1 MRFDVAILGGGL
13 AGNLLAREL
22 RLRLPSASVALFEK
36 DLETDWK
43 VGESTV
49 EIASN
54 FLVRRLRLSGYL
66 YDQQLPKN
74 GLRFFFDT
82 PEKNAS
88 LTSMSEIG
96 SDHLPMFPTFQLDR
110 KRFEADLRRMNE
122 ADGVA
127 MHVGWTVRDV
137 ALGEGGAPHTVR
149 VRGDG
154 EEKTITARWVVDATG
169 RASTLAR
176 MLDLRTSADHPL
188 SAVWARF
195 ANVTDMDTLDEPEWR
210 GRVRHT
216 ARVLST
222 NHFCYPGYW
231 IWFIPLGRGVTSLG
245 VVGEKSVFRP
255 GVRTADGFTRF
266 LREHRAP
273 GSLLERAELLDV
285 GGYTQLAY
293 ATKRFYS
300 PERWALIG
308 DAAAF
313 VDPFYSPGSDFISIE
328 CDHVTEL
335 VARDLA
341 GESDFE
347 ERCRIYDE
355 FMQFRFA
362 ATLLLYQGQYPCLGN
377 FEILRLKWNYDI
389 ACYYNLWLD
398 AFLRD
403 GHLDPRE
410 VRSTL
415 RRKTWI
421 LQALRSFRDLFAR
434 MAAETTRSGTYY
446 RSNLGRY
453 NDGTD
458 LLYFAPEVGRPRK
471 RREIN
476 ARTGEIFGR
485 VRREAA
491 EVLGARAADPG
502 FRELLEEGTMASP
515 DDE

>member
-1 MRFDVAILGGGL
+1 MHFDVAILGGGL
-13 AGNLLAREL
+13 AGNLLARQL
-22 RLRLPSASVALFEK
+22 RLTLPSASVALFEK

-54 FLVRRLRLSGYL
+54 YLVRRQHLSGYL

-82 PEKNAS
+82 PEKDAS
-88 LTSMSEIG
+88 FTAMSEIG

-110 KRFEADLRRMNE
+110 KRFEADLRAMNE
-122 ADGVA
+122 AQGVA
-127 MHVGWTVRDV
+127 MHVGYAVRKV
-137 ALGEGGAPHTVR
+137 ALDASGRHEVVVR
-149 VRGDG
+149 SDG
-154 EEKTITARWVVDATG
+154 EEKTFTARWVVDATG

-176 MLDLRTSADHPL
+176 MLDLRVTADHPMA
-188 SAVWARF
+188 AVWARY
-195 ANVTDMDTLDEPEWR
+195 ASVTDMDTLREPEWR
-210 GRVRHT
+210 ARVRHT

-245 VVGEKSVFRP
+245 VVGEKRIFRE
-255 GVRTADGFTRF
+255 GIRTGAGFTAF

-273 GSLLERAELLDV
+273 ASLLEQAELLDV

-293 ATKRFYS
+293 GTKRFYS
-300 PERWALIG
+300 TDRWALIG

-313 VDPFYSPGSDFISIE
+313 SDPFYSPGSDFISIE

-341 GESDFE
+341 GDAEFE
-347 ERCRIYDE
+347 ERCRIYDD
-355 FMQFRFA
+355 FMQFRFD

-377 FEILRLKWNYDI
+377 YEILRLKWNYDI

-398 AFLRD
+398 GFLRD
-403 GHLDPRE
+403 AHLDPRE

-421 LQALRSFRDLFAR
+421 LSALEGFRDLFAR
-434 MAAETTRSGTYY
+434 MAAETMRDGTYH

-458 LLYFAPEVGRPRK
+458 MLHFAPEVGRPRK

-476 ARTGEIFGR
+476 ARTDEIFGR

-491 EVLGARAADPG
+491 EVLGARVTSDP
-502 FRELLEEGTMASP
+502 RLAELLEDRPLG
-515 DDE
+515 

>member
-1 MRFDVAILGGGL
+1 MHYDLAILGGGL
-13 AGNLLAREL
+13 AGNLLARQL
-22 RLRLPSASVALFEK
+22 RRTVPGASVALFEK
-36 DLETDWK
+36 DTETDWK

-54 FLVRRLRLSGYL
+54 YLTRRHGLSGYL

-82 PEKNAS
+82 PARD
-88 LTSMSEIG
+88 TPFTAMSEVG

-110 KRFEADLRRMNE
+110 KRFEADLRRFNTDE
-122 ADGVA
+122 GVA
-127 MHVGWTVRDV
+127 MHVGWTVRTV
-137 ALGEGGAPHTVR
+137 ELGSGGASHRVV

-154 EEKTITARWVVDATG
+154 EERELTARWVVDASG
-169 RASTLAR
+169 RASTIAR
-176 MLDLRTSADHPL
+176 QRDLRRPADHLL

-195 ANVTDMDTLDEPEWR
+195 ANVTDMDAIRDDAWR

-231 IWFIPLGRGVTSLG
+231 IWFIPLGRGITSVG
-245 VVGEKSVFRP
+245 VVGEKRIFRE
-255 GVRTADGFTRF
+255 GIRTAEGFTAF

-273 GSLLERAELLDV
+273 ASLLEQAELLDV

-293 ATKRFYS
+293 ATTQFYS
-300 PERWALIG
+300 ADRWALIG

-313 VDPFYSPGSDFISIE
+313 ADPFYSPGSDFISIE
-328 CDHVTEL
+328 ADHITEL
-335 VARDLA
+335 VRAELA
-341 GESDFE
+341 GDADWA

-355 FMQFRFA
+355 LMKFRFD
-362 ATLLLYQGQYPCLGN
+362 ATMLLYQGQYPAFGSY
-377 FEILRLKWNYDI
+377 EVLRLKWDYDI

-398 AFLRD
+398 AYLRD

-415 RRKTWI
+415 RRKGWI
-421 LQALRSFRDLFAR
+421 LEALRHFRDLFAH
-434 MAAETTRSGTYY
+434 MAAELTRSGDYH
-446 RSNLGRY
+446 RKNLGHY

-458 LLYFAPEVGRPRK
+458 LLHFQQEVGRPRR

-476 ARTGEIFGR
+476 ARTEEIFEFIH
-485 VRREAA
+485 REAL
-491 EVLGARAADPG
+491 ELLGARAG
-502 FRELLEEGTMASP
+502 GELPLYELMERRPLA
-515 DDE
+515 

>member
-1 MRFDVAILGGGL
+1 MHVDVAILGGGL
-13 AGNLLAREL
+13 AGNLLARQL
-22 RLRLPSASVALFEK
+22 RLSVPSASVALFEK
-36 DLETDWK
+36 DVETDWK

-54 FLVRRLRLSGYL
+54 YLVRRQKLSGYL

-82 PEKNAS
+82 PEKDAP

-110 KRFEADLRRMNE
+110 KRFEADLRRMN
-122 ADGVA
+122 ADEGVA
-127 MHVGWTVRDV
+127 MHAGWTVRRV
-137 ALGEGGAPHTVR
+137 TLGQGGLHQVV

-154 EEKTITARWVVDATG
+154 EEKTIAARWVVDGTG

-176 MLDLRTSADHPL
+176 QLELRTSADHPMA
-188 SAVWARF
+188 AVWARYSG
-195 ANVTDMDTLDEPEWR
+195 VTDMDTLDAPAWR
-210 GRVRHT
+210 ARVRHT

-245 VVGEKSVFRP
+245 VVGDKSIFRE
-255 GVRTADGFTRF
+255 GIRTAEGFTKF

-273 GSLLERAELLDV
+273 ASLLERAELLDV

-293 ATKRFYS
+293 ATKQFYGKD
-300 PERWALIG
+300 RWALIG

-313 VDPFYSPGSDFISIE
+313 TDPFYSPGSDFISIE

-335 VARDLA
+335 VRRDLA
-341 GESDFE
+341 GEGDFE
-347 ERCRIYDE
+347 ERCRIYDD
-355 FMQFRFA
+355 FMQFRFD

-377 FEILRLKWNYDI
+377 YEILRLKWNYDI

-398 AFLRD
+398 GFLRD
-403 GHLDPRE
+403 AHLEPRE

-415 RRKTWI
+415 RRKSWI
-421 LQALRSFRDLFAR
+421 LSALTEFRDLFAR
-434 MAAETTRSGTYY
+434 MADETMRAGTYY
-446 RSNLGRY
+446 RANLGQY

-458 LLYFAPEVGRPRK
+458 MIGFAPEVGRPRK

-476 ARTGEIFGR
+476 ARTDEIFNR

-491 EVLGARAADPG
+491 EVLGEEPPAETSLS
-502 FRELLEEGTMASP
+502 ELLEERTLG
-515 DDE
+515 